1 LLIGETG
8 AATPNALE
16 IIGGRE
22 LAAPALANKVAAP
35 DEPASPKD
43 IPTPP
48 HKPLEDSLHIAPEPN
63 LTTVDLD
70 SLKKHKIVFLHE
82 VGDGSGWEWFPVLNT
97 TNDVRRLQ
105 GRGVVAEV
113 KFSDGKRNVDLESDE
128 LVYKKNWALLVE
140 KKEGARAK
148 KKIKPG
154 TARPSKK
161 QKQGARY

>member
-1 LLIGETG
+1 
-8 AATPNALE
+8 
-16 IIGGRE
+16 
-22 LAAPALANKVAAP
+22 
-35 DEPASPKD
+35 
-43 IPTPP
+43 
-48 HKPLEDSLHIAPEPN
+48 
-63 LTTVDLD
+63 
-70 SLKKHKIVFLHE
+70 LKKHKIVFLYE
-82 VGDGSGWEWFPVLNT
+82 VGDGSGWEWSPVVNT

-161 QKQGARY
+161 QKQGAGYFYI